1 MSQKMVKDCAAGA
14 VLNALHLRGSSESG
28 NDLDDEIW
36 DLELML

>member
-1 MSQKMVKDCAAGA
+1 MSQKMVKDCAIGA
-14 VLNALHLRGSSESG
+14 VLNGLHLQGSSESE